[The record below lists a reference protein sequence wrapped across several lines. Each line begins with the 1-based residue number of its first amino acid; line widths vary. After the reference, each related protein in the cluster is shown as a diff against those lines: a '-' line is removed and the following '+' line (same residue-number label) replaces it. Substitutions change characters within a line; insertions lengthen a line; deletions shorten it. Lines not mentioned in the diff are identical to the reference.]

1 MFDALK
7 ELETIVK
14 NGVGACVCMFVC
26 LFVCSM
32 YVYVCV
38 YVH

>member
-26 LFVCSM
+26 LFV
-32 YVYVCV
+32 VCMCMCV
-38 YVH
+38 CTYIN